1 MFKKSILLTTILL
14 LSICSPSKA
23 QDLYDIN
30 TVNVIELTFQESNW
44 DYLLDQ
50 LYAAGDEERLMGT
63 AVVNGIQFDSVGVRY
78 KGNSSYNS
86 RNTKNPLNIKLDYMI
101 DDQEYENYG
110 TLKLSNVY
118 KDPSFV
124 REVLAYEIARNYMP
138 APQSNYAKVYINGNY
153 IGLYVNNQDVDKYF
167 AKMHFGEK
175 NNSFFKGELANS
187 NPNTLTTVW
196 GYNGIWP
203 SGYYNYFEIES
214 DDGWNDLI
222 NFLDV
227 YNNDQD
233 NMENVLNIDR
243 HLWMLAFDNLLV
255 NLDSPINFGHN
266 YYVYQDN
273 AGRFNPIIWDLNES
287 FGVFSSLLG
296 SSQLSTTGLKQL
308 NPYLNESNSYYPIIK
323 NVLSNDTYKKM
334 YVAHMKTMIADYFSN
349 GLYRTR
355 ALELQEFI
363 DTEVYNDPN
372 KFYTYANFTSNVDNS
387 VTVSGDRPGM
397 SSSLIGIATLMSAR
411 VSYLNALSD
420 FTAIAPEI
428 TNISIPSDITIG
440 DEVLFTCNVS
450 TANKVQLC
458 YRTSENDIFTKVD
471 MYDDGAHQDANSAD
485 GTYGVTVTTNSSKFQ
500 YYMYAE
506 NDYAASFIPTGAEY
520 DILELSISGKLVI
533 NEFMADNESIVT
545 DNNDDFDDW
554 IELYN
559 NTGNDI
565 SLSGYYLSDD
575 NDDLTQWAFPDITI
589 PAYSY
594 LIVWADNDEDNT
606 ELHANFKLSASG
618 EAIYLV
624 NSNEEIID
632 EVIFGAQ
639 TADLSMG
646 RYENGVGN
654 FVQMSPSFSAE
665 NIDPSSGLDDELNS
679 LTPMEYILE
688 PNFPNPFNPVTNI
701 SFSLP
706 EPGEVSL
713 SIYDM
718 SGKLV
723 DIIFNSE
730 NCAAGYYS
738 YQWNAQSFSSGLY
751 IAVLQSQTMRLT
763 QKMILMK

>member
-1 MFKKSILLTTILL
+1 MKKNKLPLIVLAMLILG
-14 LSICSPSKA
+14 SFAFSE
-23 QDLYDIN
+23 DLYDIN
-30 TVNVIELTFQESNW
+30 TINTIELTFAESNW

-50 LYAAGDEERLMGT
+50 LYAAGDEERLLGT

-78 KGNSSYNS
+78 KGNSSYRSN
-86 RNTKNPLNIKLDYMI
+86 NAKNPLNIKLDYMI
-101 DDQEYENYG
+101 SDQEYDNYG

-118 KDPSFV
+118 NDPSFV
-124 REVLAYEIARNYMP
+124 REVLGYEIARNYMP
-138 APQSNYAKVYINGNY
+138 APQSNYAKVYINGTY

-167 AKMHFGEK
+167 AKTHFGEK
-175 NNSFFKGELANS
+175 NNSFFKGELTNNS
-187 NPNTLTTVW
+187 PNTVSTIW
-196 GYNGIWP
+196 GYNGVWP
-203 SGYYNYFEIES
+203 SSYYNYYEIES
-214 DDGWNDLI
+214 DEGWNDLI

-227 YNNDQD
+227 FNNDQD
-233 NMENVLNIDR
+233 NMEEVLNVDR
-243 HLWMLAFDNLLV
+243 HLWMLAFDNLIV

-266 YYVYQDN
+266 YYLYQDN

-287 FGVFSSLLG
+287 FGVFSSLIG

-308 NPYLNESNSYYPIIK
+308 NPYLNENNSYYPIIK

-355 ALELQEFI
+355 AFELQSLI
-363 DTEVYNDPN
+363 DAEVQNDPN
-372 KFYTYANFTSNVDNS
+372 KFYTYSNFSNNIDNS
-387 VTVSGDRPGM
+387 ITSSGDRPGM
-397 SSSLIGIATLMSAR
+397 TSSLLGIAKLMSSR
-411 VSYLNALSD
+411 ITYLNSLSN

-428 TNISIPSDITIG
+428 SNISVPNDITIG
-440 DEVLFTCNVS
+440 DEILFTCDVS
-450 TANKVQLC
+450 TTNKVQLC
-458 YRTSENDIFTKVD
+458 YRTSENDAFTKIS
-471 MYDDGAHQDANSAD
+471 MYDDGAHQDGSNAD
-485 GTYGVTVTTNSSKFQ
+485 GTYAVTVTANSSKFQ
-500 YYMYAE
+500 YYIYAE
-506 NDYAASFIPTGAEY
+506 NDYAASFMPTGAEY
-520 DILELSISGKLVI
+520 DIMELSVSGKLVI
-533 NEFMADNESIVT
+533 NEFMADNESIIA
-545 DNNDDFDDW
+545 DNNGDFDDW

-559 NTGNDI
+559 NTDNDI

-575 NDDLTQWAFPDITI
+575 NDDLTQWEFPNTTI
-589 PAYSY
+589 PAHSY
-594 LIVWADNDEDNT
+594 LIIWADNDEDDT

-624 NSNEEIID
+624 NSNSEIID

-654 FVQMSPSFSAE
+654 FVQMAPSYSAE
-665 NIDPSSGLDDELNS
+665 NIQPTSGIDDELNS

-701 SFSLP
+701 NFSLP
-706 EPGEVSL
+706 ESGEVSL

-718 SGKLV
+718 SGKMV
-723 DIIFNSE
+723 DVILNSS
-730 NCAAGYYS
+730 NCTAGNYS

-751 IAVLQSQTMRLT
+751 IAVLQSKSMRLT

>member
-1 MFKKSILLTTILL
+1 
-14 LSICSPSKA
+14 
-23 QDLYDIN
+23 
-30 TVNVIELTFQESNW
+30 
-44 DYLLDQ
+44 
-50 LYAAGDEERLMGT
+50 
-63 AVVNGIQFDSVGVRY
+63 
-78 KGNSSYNS
+78 
-86 RNTKNPLNIKLDYMI
+86 
-101 DDQEYENYG
+101 
-110 TLKLSNVY
+110 
-118 KDPSFV
+118 
-124 REVLAYEIARNYMP
+124 
-138 APQSNYAKVYINGNY
+138 
-153 IGLYVNNQDVDKYF
+153 
-167 AKMHFGEK
+167 
-175 NNSFFKGELANS
+175 
-187 NPNTLTTVW
+187 
-196 GYNGIWP
+196 
-203 SGYYNYFEIES
+203 
-214 DDGWNDLI
+214 
-222 NFLDV
+222 
-227 YNNDQD
+227 
-233 NMENVLNIDR
+233 
-243 HLWMLAFDNLLV
+243 
-255 NLDSPINFGHN
+255 
-266 YYVYQDN
+266 
-273 AGRFNPIIWDLNES
+273 
-287 FGVFSSLLG
+287 
-296 SSQLSTTGLKQL
+296 
-308 NPYLNESNSYYPIIK
+308 
-323 NVLSNDTYKKM
+323 
-334 YVAHMKTMIADYFSN
+334 MIADYLSN
-349 GLYRTR
+349 GVNRTR